1 MKLSIVIPAKNE
13 EKYLPQL
20 LQSIRGQSFTDYEI
34 IVADAGS
41 TDRTRE
47 AAESFGARL
56 TGGGLPGPGRNRGAE
71 VAQGE
76 VFFFFDSDV
85 VLPHPDFLKDCLD
98 EMERRGLDVASPRVA
113 PLEGNLTDD
122 FFHEVYNLYSVAT
135 EKVLPHAPGFCM
147 FAKAN
152 THRAINGF
160 DERVVFAEDHYY
172 ALRAHQS
179 GLKVGILRGPKIG
192 VSVRRLE
199 KEGRLK
205 FALKYLYAEL
215 RIRLFGPI
223 KDKMPFEYEFANFDQ
238 PSDAEHPKTPAL

>member
-1 MKLSIVIPAKNE
+1 MKLSIVIPTKNE

-20 LQSIRGQSFTDYEI
+20 LQSIRGQSFIDYEI
-34 IVADAGS
+34 IVADNGS

-85 VLPHPDFLKDCLD
+85 VLPHPDFLRNCLD
-98 EMERRGLDVASPRVA
+98 EMERRNLDVASPRVE
-113 PLEGNLTDD
+113 PLEGSLTDD
-122 FFHEVYNLYSVAT
+122 FFHEVYNLYAVAT
-135 EKVLPHAPGFCM
+135 EKVMPHAPGFCM
-147 FAKAN
+147 FAKAGA
-152 THRAINGF
+152 HRAINGF
-160 DERVVFAEDHYY
+160 DERVMFAEDHDY
-172 ALRAHQS
+172 ASRAHES
-179 GLKVGILRGPKIG
+179 GLAVGILRGPKIG

-238 PSDAEHPKTPAL
+238 PCKEDRDRTPSV